1 MINPNQAYTYTKSE
15 SKSISDEAKD
25 DQFLHLLIDIK
36 SEVVKLKNWITLIN
50 KKIEV
55 NKKEIEES
63 KRTEINQMTNIT
75 EFSKTLFTLS
85 DAFDK
90 LALKLNDLNQR
101 VNKIESLLNTTNNIN
116 ATNNAQQTSVM
127 SKSTENKEQNSNMV
141 DEFKEQK
148 GNKINEEEIEKS
160 DRELENALNLHKKA
174 YENESDNRDSDS
186 NNKIKKIKEKDIKKY
201 IEELKQD
208 FDLNQQ

>member
-174 YENESDNRDSDS
+174 DENESDNTNNDS